1 MNERLALRD
10 SKQDTAALSQLS
22 RHSALAVLFAM
33 FVGLS
38 SLGGCALLPSE
49 GVYWG
54 RVVERA
60 RFQDTDSVQT
70 PADRMHTFRRV
81 VDQDARALVDDID
94 YILLRDRPSR
104 LSRWHNY

>member
-1 MNERLALRD
+1 MNERLALRNPIQD
-10 SKQDTAALSQLS
+10 SAVHPQRPRPA
-22 RHSALAVLFAM
+22 ALAVLLAM

-38 SLGGCALLPSE
+38 SLGGCALLPAE